1 MSYYVDLLRYL
12 FQSKHRR
19 GYGVHSPSVFRLI
32 TLVIEERLP
41 YYSYFLIEK
50 IRYLS
55 NRKGVDVFLSEEG
68 ELFEKNKVCLAK
80 WGQLGIAYDQIL
92 FRLVNYYKP
101 KTIVELGTTM
111 GFSTLYLATPNSQ
124 AHVITLSEKKEISDF
139 AKNNFKKSSV
149 CNILLKEGDIES
161 NFRKLIQE
169 QVQFDFL
176 SINCTMLPR
185 GFYSYC
191 NTLLQKGSFGGVIV
205 INEPYFWESN
215 RDDLKKI
222 KLHDQVRVVID
233 LFHIVILILDS
244 NLQKEEF
251 VLRYY

>member
-124 AHVITLSEKKEISDF
+124 AHVITLSEKKEISDL

-149 CNILLKEGDIES
+149 CNILLKEGGIES

-191 NTLLQKGSFGGVIV
+191 NTLLQTGSFGGVIV